1 MEKNQTKEPTP
12 VIINEAVKE
21 ERDRIIKAIEAIDI
35 NTTSQINALGMKIL
49 IKEIINSK
57 RENKL
62 TK

>member
-1 MEKNQTKEPTP
+1 MEKTQTTP
-12 VIINEAVKE
+12 VIINEAVNQ
-21 ERDRIIKAIEAIDI
+21 ERDRIIKAVEAIDI

-62 TK
+62 TE

>member
-1 MEKNQTKEPTP
+1 MDKTQTIDTTP
-12 VIINEAVKE
+12 VIINEAVNQ

-62 TK
+62 TE

>member
-1 MEKNQTKEPTP
+1 MEKTQTEETTP

-57 RENKL
+57 REKN
-62 TK
+62 

>member
-62 TK
+62 AE

>member
-1 MEKNQTKEPTP
+1 MEKTQTEETTP

-21 ERDRIIKAIEAIDI
+21 ERDRIIKAIEEIDI

>member
-1 MEKNQTKEPTP
+1 MEKTQTEEVTP
-12 VIINEAVKE
+12 VIISEAVNQ

-35 NTTSQINALGMKIL
+35 NTTSQINALGIKIL